1 MGTQGWGQ
9 IWDVLP
15 RIGTWGQNWDI
26 PYGVGMRGHRD
37 GDRSGMSCMGQ
48 GDGDGTGTSHMG
60 WGRGDDGEKAHV
72 GPGCGVGDTG
82 MLEGQP
88 AWDGD
93 GDRGP
98 GAGDMM
104 AQQGGGREKGPRRC
118 RDGAQ
123 GTTEGR
129 RRGTKGDAEAPT
141 HPGWPPAP
149 CGWAGSWRNAPSR
162 GGPAANGA
170 SMPPKG
176 PGPHGGPT
184 AATSEWDAV
193 MKDAGHN
200 PTDGTAVNPRPPF
213 THCPLSPGG
222 PAPNPPPPLPPLL
235 PFVTAGIRMPTF
247 APLPCDPKCTQP
259 L

>member
-1 MGTQGWGQ
+1 METGLGWPAWDGDMGTQAWGQ

-15 RIGTWGQNWDI
+15 RIGTWGRNWDI
-26 PYGVGMRGHRD
+26 PYGVGMQGPMD

-48 GDGDGTGTSHMG
+48 GDGDGTGTSCMG
-60 WGRGDDGEKAHV
+60 WGHGDDGEKAHV

-98 GAGDMM
+98 GAGATM

-129 RRGTKGDAEAPT
+129 RRGQKGT
-141 HPGWPPAP
+141 RKPPLTPVGHQHLADGLAAGGTRRAGGGRQQTEPP
-149 CGWAGSWRNAPSR
+149 CPQ
-162 GGPAANGA
+162 
-170 SMPPKG
+170 K
-176 PGPHGGPT
+176 
-184 AATSEWDAV
+184 
-193 MKDAGHN
+193 
-200 PTDGTAVNPRPPF
+200 
-213 THCPLSPGG
+213 G
-222 PAPNPPPPLPPLL
+222 PAP
-235 PFVTAGIRMPTF
+235 TG
-247 APLPCDPKCTQP
+247 DPQLRHLSGTQ
-259 L
+259 